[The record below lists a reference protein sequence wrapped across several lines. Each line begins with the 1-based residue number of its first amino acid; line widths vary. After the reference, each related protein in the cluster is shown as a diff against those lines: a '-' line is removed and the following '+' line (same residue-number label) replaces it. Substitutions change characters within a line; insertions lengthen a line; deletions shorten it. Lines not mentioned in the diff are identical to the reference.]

1 MARLFERFTKHF
13 LIGLLICTGCISGI
27 FAQNSADFFIS
38 ASYENLTI
46 YNRYQQRISGDE
58 IRQNFAKLQPLQIEE
73 RQTKLSDGFTDCMK
87 VRLGRNTF
95 FIATDEDG
103 APKFSNQPAEFAFL
117 ENCNLLGDTV
127 SVLQNGEIFIA
138 QDLAYPNIGDDRKIF
153 LATGEQFVRLF
164 EWQRQIFAKQPENPV
179 LFGWTNLP
187 KRGEGSSWE
196 IRAAEKLPKKS
207 PAAEKSFFE
216 VQQFV
221 EMQTGEINRVLTR
234 LFGYFNEKKG
244 ENRTPPQWETTTEN
258 EQIIRCKFIN
268 SSDIDRFNES
278 SRYLFIRLENYLLNS
293 GFSVAMSGSEIV
305 IRRKT

>member
-1 MARLFERFTKHF
+1 MARLFERFTKYF
-13 LIGLLICTGCISGI
+13 LIGLLICSGCISGI

-58 IRQNFAKLQPLQIEE
+58 TRQNFAKLQPLQIEE
-73 RQTKLSDGFTDCMK
+73 RRTKLSDGFTDCMK
-87 VRLGRNTF
+87 VRLGRNSF

-103 APKFSNQPAEFAFL
+103 APKFSNQPADFAVL
-117 ENCNLLGDTV
+117 DNCNLLGDTV
-127 SVLQNGEIFIA
+127 LVLQNGEIFIA
-138 QDLAYPNIGDDRKIF
+138 SDLAYPNIGDDRKIF
-153 LATGEQFVRLF
+153 LATGEQLVRLF

-196 IRAAEKLPKKS
+196 IRSTEKMAKKS
-207 PAAEKSFFE
+207 PAAEKTFYE
-216 VQQFV
+216 IQQFV

-234 LFGYFNEKKG
+234 LFGYFNEKNG
-244 ENRTPPQWETTTEN
+244 ENRTPPQWEIVTEDD
-258 EQIIRCKFIN
+258 QMIRCKFIN
-268 SSDIDRFNES
+268 FSDIDRFNDS

-293 GFSVAMSGSEIV
+293 GFSVDLANSEIV
-305 IRRKT
+305 IRRKM